1 MEVFLANIMEG
12 CTAIGDDDEEEE
24 EEEEEDKGAG
34 VVVGGMDAGT
44 LLLPETTS

>member
-12 CTAIGDDDEEEE
+12 CTAIGDDDDDD
-24 EEEEEDKGAG
+24 EEEEDKGAG

-44 LLLPETTS
+44 LLLPATTS

>member
-12 CTAIGDDDEEEE
+12 CTAIGDDDDDD
-24 EEEEEDKGAG
+24 EEEEDKGVG

-44 LLLPETTS
+44 LLLPATTS

>member
-12 CTAIGDDDEEEE
+12 CTAKDDDDDE

>member
-12 CTAIGDDDEEEE
+12 CTAIGDDDDE